1 LIFYLFANK
10 LLDNNI
16 NQRWWYYI
24 Y

>member
-16 NQRWWYYI
+16 NQRWWYFI
-24 Y
+24 H